1 MVVLLFNGI
10 YLHVIAPL
18 VTIDPLSN
26 LLYVHL
32 MRFVLTMCFD
42 PFYATTRVYVYIYV
56 ACACPVCRFPG

>member
-18 VTIDPLSN
+18 ATIDPLSN

-32 MRFVLTMCFD
+32 MRFVLTTCSD
-42 PFYATTRVYVYIYV
+42 PVYATTRVYVYIYV
-56 ACACPVCRFPG
+56 YIYGMCLSCM